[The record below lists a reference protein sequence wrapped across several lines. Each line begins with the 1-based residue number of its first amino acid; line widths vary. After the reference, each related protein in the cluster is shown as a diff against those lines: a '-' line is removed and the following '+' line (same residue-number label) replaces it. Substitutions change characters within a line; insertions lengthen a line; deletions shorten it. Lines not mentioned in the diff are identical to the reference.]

1 MKNPLAKYNF
11 TDDHGHP
18 IENCREY
25 QDIINKRDHAK
36 VLQDLYDSEIN
47 CSMSSFWDGG
57 YEFKLGDHTN
67 GYSATETFHIFAE
80 GVDWLVSQA
89 IIRYPESDFAKLY
102 R

>member
-1 MKNPLAKYNF
+1 MNNPLAKYNF

-25 QDIINKRDHAK
+25 QDIINKRDHVK

-57 YEFKLGDHTN
+57 YEFKLGDHAN

-80 GVDWLVSQA
+80 GVDWLIDRA
-89 IIRYPESDFAKLY
+89 IIHYPESDFAKLY